1 MSSTCRVSP
10 FGNLRIDSYL
20 PIPAAYR
27 SLSRPSSPPRA
38 KASPVYSLLLS
49 STRAPFAP
57 HGMLFCSCHDV
68 SYYPKDKSM
77 GQWAQTQQSP
87 IVVCSSFLTSS
98 NMSKN
103 FLKFPVKSWKL
114 KVSLLLTFYFL
125 LFTSKWRIT
134 ESNRWPPACKA
145 GALASWANP
154 PKKLSVVPSRFEL
167 ETPTLSV

>member
-10 FGNLRIDSYL
+10 FGNLRINSYL
-20 PIPAAYR
+20 PIPEAYR

-49 STRAPFAP
+49 STLAPFAP
-57 HGMLFCSCHDV
+57 QGVLFCSCYDV
-68 SYYPKDKSM
+68 SYSNSDKSYFK
-77 GQWAQTQQSP
+77 WAQTQQSP

-103 FLKFPVKSWKL
+103 FSIPNA
-114 KVSLLLTFYFL
+114 FYSIYYKHAFNIRHRWW
-125 LFTSKWRIT
+125 WRIT

-154 PKKLSVVPSRFEL
+154 PKKFSVVPSRFEL